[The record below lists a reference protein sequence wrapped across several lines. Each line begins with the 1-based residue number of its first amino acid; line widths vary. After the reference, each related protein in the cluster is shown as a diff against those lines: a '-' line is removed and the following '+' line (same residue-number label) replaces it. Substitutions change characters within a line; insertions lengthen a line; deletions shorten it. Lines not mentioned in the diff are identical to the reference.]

1 MKVAIIAATALMLAS
16 GAALAADDGDPSG
29 RPGKVLDADKCQAV
43 WDMTERDGDTLSK
56 DKAVD
61 FVVNYEMVDTDG
73 SGDISADE
81 FKAGCNKG
89 WINPKD
95 GTDAE

>member
-1 MKVAIIAATALMLAS
+1 MKVAMIAVTALMLSS
-16 GAALAADDGDPSG
+16 GVALAADDGDPSG
-29 RPGKVLDADKCQAV
+29 RPGKVLDSDQCQAV

-73 SGDISADE
+73 SGDISSDE
-81 FKAGCNKG
+81 FKAGCSKG
-89 WINPKD
+89 WIKPKD